1 VSWRNV
7 ALVLGALC
15 LYQTWRGCH
24 TPEARVE
31 VRTAECEE
39 PAPRITHSSNW
50 DDDSASTTT
59 TTRRGE
65 DSESMAD
72 GPRLGAI
79 KLPAWSLWLMPH
91 PGESMLAYRDRM
103 VPLAQTVLAPQRAR
117 VARSRDDFAK
127 AVGLDSQQRAQLDGA
142 VADAAGQIEDKMMN
156 AFMSGDLSPST
167 FKPMTG
173 VSLARD
179 VLDIVDR
186 ANGRFVSSLREDQKT
201 KMAQHPFDFAD
212 YLVFSARW
220 EEALGVTN

>member
-1 VSWRNV
+1 
-7 ALVLGALC
+7 
-15 LYQTWRGCH
+15 
-24 TPEARVE
+24 
-31 VRTAECEE
+31 
-39 PAPRITHSSNW
+39 
-50 DDDSASTTT
+50 
-59 TTRRGE
+59 
-65 DSESMAD
+65 
-72 GPRLGAI
+72 
-79 KLPAWSLWLMPH
+79 
-91 PGESMLAYRDRM
+91 
-103 VPLAQTVLAPQRAR
+103 

-142 VADAAGQIEDKMMN
+142 VSDAAGQIEDKLMN

-179 VLDIVDR
+179 VLDVVDR
-186 ANGRFVSSLREDQKT
+186 ANGRFVSTLREDQKA